1 MKLLYSD
8 SFLAVCV
15 KPAGLESEQEMPD
28 LLAQEL
34 GGSFYPVHRLD
45 RNVGGVMVY
54 GRNKEAAAFLN
65 AAIQAGQ
72 LQKEYRA
79 VCHGQPTEEG
89 TLRDL
94 LFKDSRFGKVYTVKR
109 MRKGVREAELSY
121 RVLARHEDTSL
132 LEIHLKTGR
141 SHQIRVQFASRGY
154 PLLGDRKYGARDSFS
169 APALWSYSLTFPH
182 PKGDTLTFSCPPAGD
197 VWDPF
202 SL

>member
-1 MKLLYSD
+1 MELLYSD
-8 SFLAVCV
+8 SFLAVCI
-15 KPAGLESEQEMPD
+15 KPVGTESEQEMPG
-28 LLAQEL
+28 LLAQNL
-34 GGSFYPVHRLD
+34 GGTAYPVHRLD

-54 GRNKEAAAFLN
+54 ARTKEAAAYLS
-65 AAIQAGQ
+65 AAIQKGK
-72 LQKEYRA
+72 LQKVYRA
-79 VCHGQPTEEG
+79 VCHGQPAEEG

-94 LFKDSRFGKVYTVKR
+94 LFKDSRLGKVYTVKR

-121 RVLARHEDTSL
+121 RVLSRHEDASL

-141 SHQIRVQFASRGY
+141 SHQIRVQFSSRGY
-154 PLLGDRKYGARDSFS
+154 PLLGDRKYGARDSFP

-182 PKGDTLTFSCPPAGD
+182 PKGGTMTFSCPPKGD